1 LKLVG
6 DLGHLRQKDPNGSVY
21 DLEKEKTMIEVGA
34 KAPDFTLESHL
45 GVPFRLSDYLG
56 KRHVMLVFY
65 PLDWTPT

>member
-1 LKLVG
+1 VG
-6 DLGHLRQKDPNGSVY
+6 NEWQPF